1 MPVIKSAQKKL
12 RKDKIR
18 TLRNDSVRDM
28 LHDAIKKAKKQPLA
42 SNVVAAT
49 KLADKAAKRNIIHKN
64 KAARIKSVLSK
75 LGKLPDSKPE
85 SKASAKVTA
94 KVKTAKKSVSSKS
107 TKTSKKK

>member
-42 SNVVAAT
+42 SNVVAET

-75 LGKLPDSKPE
+75 LGKLPASKPE
-85 SKASAKVTA
+85 SKGSEKVTTKA
-94 KVKTAKKSVSSKS
+94 KSPKKVSSKS
-107 TKTSKKK
+107 AKTSKKK